1 MQELRI
7 FCAVNVS
14 RETLTERMLKMS
26 IAKVKTGARILN
38 VPVALIRSNPLH
50 PRIYFDDESIERL
63 ALSVS
68 AIGIIEPLTVYENE
82 TRGYTLLSGERRLRA
97 AQKAGL
103 TRVPCIL
110 LDTVTTE
117 RFFAGLVQDTQS
129 KKLNFFEEAMVID
142 KLCSVTGLDCGE
154 AAVRLGISSDEV
166 QNKLRLL
173 RIPAEMRRAVV
184 ENGLTERHVNLLLRL
199 PSDSDKE
206 ILLREIVTGRLN
218 VSQASKKCSEILA
231 SGRKKQ
237 GTIVRYFAD
246 ITVFVNSVE
255 KAVNTMLSSG
265 IGARFKRRE
274 TENTVDFLISIPK
287 NG

>member
-1 MQELRI
+1 MG
-7 FCAVNVS
+7 
-14 RETLTERMLKMS
+14 
-26 IAKVKTGARILN
+26 IAKVKTGARIIH
-38 VPVALIRSNPLH
+38 VPVSLIRSNPLQ
-50 PRIYFDDESIERL
+50 PRMYFDDESIELL
-63 ALSVS
+63 ASSVG

-82 TRGYTLLSGERRLRA
+82 EHGYTLLSGERRLRA

-110 LDTVTTE
+110 LDMVTTE

-142 KLCSVTGLDCGE
+142 KLCSVTGLDYNE
-154 AAVRLGISSDEV
+154 AAVRLGISPDV
-166 QNKLRLL
+166 MQNKLRLL
-173 RIPAEMRRAVV
+173 RIPVEMRKTIV
-184 ENGLTERHVNLLLRL
+184 ENGLTERHVNILLRL

-206 ILLREIVTGRLN
+206 TLLREIVTGRLN
-218 VSQASKKCSEILA
+218 VSQTAKKCSEILA
-231 SGRKKQ
+231 CGRKKQ
-237 GTIVRYFAD
+237 GTIVRYFTD
-246 ITVFVNSVE
+246 ITVFVNSIE

-274 TENTVDFLISIPK
+274 TDNTIDFLISIPK